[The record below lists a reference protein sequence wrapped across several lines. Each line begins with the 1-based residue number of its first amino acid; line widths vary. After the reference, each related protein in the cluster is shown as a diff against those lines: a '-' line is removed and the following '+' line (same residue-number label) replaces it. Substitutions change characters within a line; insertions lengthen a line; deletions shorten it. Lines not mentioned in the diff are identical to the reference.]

1 MKKMAMICLLSSG
14 LVAGLFIFYQ
24 MEICR
29 YKETSLF
36 IRDAFVFSASDGG
49 RIERLK
55 DAWGRPMSRKVAQNG
70 MLIYISSSGHDGKFD
85 TKDDIIGVFDRDGD
99 GYSLPIQWQYLFDSE
114 NRMDAMSSSRRN

>member
-1 MKKMAMICLLSSG
+1 MRKMALIFMLTLS
-14 LVAGLFIFYQ
+14 LVASLFIFYQ

-29 YKETSLF
+29 YNETSLF

-99 GYSLPIQWQYLFDSE
+99 GYSLTIQWQYLFDSE
-114 NRMDAMSSSRRN
+114 NRMDAVSSSRCN